1 MLLAILLLPAG
12 GIMLIY
18 KTRQL
23 YVQHEM
29 MKLVKN
35 SETYFE
41 KLILSFGEY
50 QKSRLNAHEI
60 YFKGN
65 MYDVKSV
72 CFSNNTVELLV
83 INDSKEKNLLKNIK
97 DFVNKTN
104 QQKKELPDQLQ
115 KFLSLNFLLAGKD
128 NIIYIPALFSSIG
141 YHPNLNILSDHPDIP
156 SPPPKLG

>member
-1 MLLAILLLPAG
+1 MFLAILLLPSG
-12 GIMLIY
+12 GILLVY
-18 KTRQL
+18 KIRQL

-29 MKLVKN
+29 MMLVKK
-35 SETYFE
+35 SEIAFE
-41 KLILSFGEY
+41 KLILSFSEY

-72 CFSNNTVELLV
+72 SVSNNTVELLV

-97 DFVNKTN
+97 DFINKTN

-115 KFLSLNFLLAGKD
+115 KFLALNFLSTDKE
-128 NIIYIPALFSSIG
+128 NTNYIPSMPSSIFH
-141 YHPNLNILSDHPDIP
+141 HPNHYILPEYSDIP